1 MAVVGRI
8 YNTVEFRST
17 WKESFAT
24 EHQSNMLT
32 IDGSHREGGG
42 QILRTS
48 LSLSMCRHQPFRI
61 INIRAARRQP
71 GLRPQHLAAVRAAA
85 TIAGAKVD
93 GDTIG
98 SRALTFAPGEIQ
110 SGAYRFDIGTA
121 GSTTLVLQ
129 TVLPALLTAA
139 GSSHLT
145 LTGGTHNPLAPPFEF
160 LQRAFVPL
168 INRMGAKLAVRLDR
182 PGYFP
187 AGGGLLDVRIEPA
200 AQLAPLHLPERGAV
214 HAIRAWAT
222 VANLPE
228 HIARR
233 ELAVLKERLDL
244 ASDDLRAH
252 IEQEAAGPGNVVTVE
267 AACEHITEVFT
278 GFGERGVRAET
289 VSERLAHRVQR
300 YLAAEV
306 AVGEHLADQLLV
318 PMALA
323 GEGAFLTL
331 KLSRHALTNIDVIRS
346 FMDIGIEQHEV
357 APDRWRVV
365 LQSLR

>member
-1 MAVVGRI
+1 MGTDLFLEKICFIIVGRFI
-8 YNTVEFRST
+8 RTT
-17 WKESFAT
+17 TA
-24 EHQSNMLT
+24 MLT
-32 IDGSHREGGG
+32 IDGSHGEGGG
-42 QILRTS
+42 QVLRTS
-48 LSLSMCRHQPFRI
+48 LSLSMCLRRPFRI

-85 TIAGAKVD
+85 AIAGAKVD

-98 SRALTFAPGEIQ
+98 SRALTFGPGEIRT
-110 SGAYRFDIGTA
+110 GAYRFDIGTA

-129 TVLPALLTAA
+129 TVLPALLTAM

-145 LTGGTHNPLAPPFEF
+145 LLGGTHNPLAPAFEF
-160 LQRAFVPL
+160 LQRAFLPL
-168 INRMGAKLAVRLDR
+168 LHRMGAQLSARLDR

-187 AGGGLLDVRIEPA
+187 AGGGVLDVWVEPA

-222 VANLPE
+222 VANLPQ
-228 HIARR
+228 HIAHR
-233 ELAVLKERLDL
+233 ELAVLQQRLDL
-244 ASDDLRAH
+244 DSDDLRVKVDTKAT
-252 IEQEAAGPGNVVTVE
+252 GSGNVVNVE
-267 AACEHITEVFT
+267 VACEHITEVFT

-289 VSERLAHRVQR
+289 VAERLAHRVQR

-323 GEGAFLTL
+323 GDGAFLTL
-331 KLSRHALTNIDVIRS
+331 KPSPHAVTNMDVIRN
-346 FMDIGIEQHEV
+346 FMDIDIERHEV

-365 LQSLR
+365 LR